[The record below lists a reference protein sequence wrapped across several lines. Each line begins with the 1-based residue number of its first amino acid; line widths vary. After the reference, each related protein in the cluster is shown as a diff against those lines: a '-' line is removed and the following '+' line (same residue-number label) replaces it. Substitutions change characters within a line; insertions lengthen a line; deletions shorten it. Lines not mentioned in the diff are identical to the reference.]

1 MSRISLITSI
11 IEQTYMEEERN
22 RSSVSNQ
29 QTQTGGYNQ
38 NVNQYPYDRQY
49 THDRQQPYCSQYPYD
64 RQYSPISNSAM
75 NYPNSNGEWR
85 H

>member
-1 MSRISLITSI
+1 
-11 IEQTYMEEERN
+11 MEEERN

-49 THDRQQPYCSQYPYD
+49 TYDRQQPYCSQYPYD
-64 RQYSPISNSAM
+64 SIPLFQTLQWIIQIQM
-75 NYPNSNGEWR
+75 
-85 H
+85 